1 MGAQEIDQSL
11 NLFLLLN
18 MLQVSQPDPP
28 PAGLLTRRP
37 AGRLLRA
44 ERLPHQDQ
52 VRVSLVDI
60 SRYDILRWAGSGRK
74 SGRMKRFAVTTL
86 IMNE

>member
-1 MGAQEIDQSL
+1 MGTQEIDQSL

-28 PAGLLTRRP
+28 PLGLLTRRP

-52 VRVSLVDI
+52 VRVSLVDMTYCDG
-60 SRYDILRWAGSGRK
+60 RGTAEKVAG
-74 SGRMKRFAVTTL
+74 
-86 IMNE
+86 